1 MMKSVNSD
9 GLKFAIGVEQK
20 ALENGV
26 QIPLYINFLKVPHLL
41 IVAPSGSG
49 KTYLLVLIL
58 KQLVKMPITLF
69 LADFKG
75 IDFISLDGCRNY
87 FKHQSVA
94 KALNMA
100 YEELQERMAN
110 PRLDF
115 KPIVLVIDEFSG
127 FLSALDK
134 KTQEHYKQLLASI
147 LMLGRG
153 LQIFVVVALQR
164 ADASYITARDNF
176 GNCIGLGRLSEES
189 IRMTF
194 TEYKDDIIPKTR
206 GKGYLRIDGKP
217 LQELVVPRIR
227 DYDGAMETI
236 RSALQ

>member
-1 MMKSVNSD
+1 MMKSAKE
-9 GLKFAIGVEQK
+9 LKFAVGVEQK
-20 ALENGV
+20 ALVNGV

-58 KQLVKMPITLF
+58 KQLAQMPISLV

-75 IDFISLDGCRNY
+75 VDFISLDGCKNY
-87 FKHQSVA
+87 YKHQSVE
-94 KALNMA
+94 KALSMVF
-100 YEELQERMAN
+100 EELQERMAN
-110 PRLDF
+110 PRFDF
-115 KPIVLVIDEFSG
+115 KPIVLLIDEWSG
-127 FLSALDK
+127 FLGILDK
-134 KTQEHYKQLLASI
+134 KTQEHYKQMLASI

-153 LQIFVVVALQR
+153 LQIFVIVALQR
-164 ADASYITARDNF
+164 ADASYITGRDNI

-194 TEYKDDIIPKTR
+194 TEYKDDIVPKTR
-206 GKGYLRIDGKP
+206 GKGYLRIDGKQ
-217 LQELVVPRIR
+217 LQELVVPIIR